1 MRYYTVWNAQFRR
14 MENKQFG
21 PLTKAINHYDTRY
34 ECALRVCVCVCVHM
48 IFVCVCSCV
57 CAWETWNMNS

>member
-21 PLTKAINHYDTRY
+21 PLTKAINHYDIRY
-34 ECALRVCVCVCVHM
+34 ECALRVCVCVHM